1 MAEDWTQNETHRQLL
16 ALAEERKLAT
26 EAAAEPAGPTPA
38 ATAPVAQAVGAQP
51 APVAQPEPAPAPD
64 RGRAETGLVRGG
76 FIAGVPQALV
86 TQAFQIETPGA
97 TEVVD
102 AENRVFLVTLD
113 QIHPADVSGEDAGQM
128 RDAIAARM
136 ADSLRQDVFD
146 YYSRALQ
153 ARAGATVNQTAVD
166 AVNAQAQ

>member
-1 MAEDWTQNETHRQLL
+1 M
-16 ALAEERKLAT
+16 
-26 EAAAEPAGPTPA
+26 
-38 ATAPVAQAVGAQP
+38 
-51 APVAQPEPAPAPD
+51 
-64 RGRAETGLVRGG
+64 
-76 FIAGVPQALV
+76 
-86 TQAFQIETPGA
+86 
-97 TEVVD
+97 VD